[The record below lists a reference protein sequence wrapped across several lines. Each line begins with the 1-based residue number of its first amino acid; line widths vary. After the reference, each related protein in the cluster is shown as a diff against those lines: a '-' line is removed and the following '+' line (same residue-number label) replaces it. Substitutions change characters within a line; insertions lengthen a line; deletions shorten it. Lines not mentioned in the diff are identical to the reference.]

1 MDVKQGLRLADDMQK
16 DPDEVERFKHHLEG
30 KLSKIKKYFNK
41 KKLDYDMKIMNETVS
56 CVKNLL
62 DNNMPD
68 PESAEELAFQEQFP
82 DLLGDV
88 QGFIKN
94 RTESLATKYPDWL
107 NCKITY
113 VRLLRL
119 IFL

>member
-1 MDVKQGLRLADDMQK
+1 MHK
-16 DPDEVERFKHHLEG
+16 DPDEVERFKHQLEG

-56 CVKNLL
+56 SVKSLL
-62 DNNMPD
+62 DNNLTE
-68 PESAEELAFQEQFP
+68 PEDAEELAFREQFP

-88 QGFIKN
+88 QGFIKS
-94 RTESLATKYPDWL
+94 RTESLAPKYPDWL

-113 VRLLRL
+113 VRRH
-119 IFL
+119 